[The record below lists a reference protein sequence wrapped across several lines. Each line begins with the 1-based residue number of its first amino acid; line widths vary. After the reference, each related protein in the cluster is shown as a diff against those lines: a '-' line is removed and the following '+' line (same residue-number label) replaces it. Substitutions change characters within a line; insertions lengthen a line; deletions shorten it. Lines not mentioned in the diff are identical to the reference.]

1 MKLLR
6 KLFGRMTA
14 EDYHYQQ
21 VELIYKA
28 ARRCAH
34 DLAHAAS
41 YIQQKEEQQEFHAR
55 AQMWLQTFYLDGS
68 GKNYRHRLH
77 TEINELSA
85 YADRLEARLEEN
97 GLSYSDLD
105 DPRMPF

>member
-14 EDYHYQQ
+14 EDYHREQ
-21 VELIYKA
+21 VELITKA

-41 YIQQKEEQQEFHAR
+41 YIEDAEVSKDISAR
-55 AQMWLQTFYLDGS
+55 AQMWRSTFYPAGDT
-68 GKNYRHRLH
+68 KNYRHQLH
-77 TEINELSA
+77 HQIDER
-85 YADRLEARLEEN
+85 DRYIDKLEAMLVEAGIPFN
-97 GLSYSDLD
+97 HLN